1 LRVFVPFLL
10 IAGLLGCVRP
20 EQEVLR
26 LDPED
31 PKYNSAPCLE
41 IREAILYRGDT
52 NFARGALV
60 VGTGVLAGPVSA
72 LVSSA
77 FSAGDN
83 INDYELVEIL
93 KDRCVT
99 KN

>member
-1 LRVFVPFLL
+1 MRILLPFLL
-10 IAGLLGCVRP
+10 VVGLFGCVRP
-20 EQEVLR
+20 EQEVIR
-26 LDPED
+26 LDAED
-31 PKYNSAPCLE
+31 PKYNTAPCLE

-60 VGTGVLAGPVSA
+60 VGTGVVAGPVSA

-83 INDYELVEIL
+83 MNDYELVEIL

-99 KN
+99 KG